1 MPRSLYGDVD
11 AISVKRSPEY
21 MYICG
26 QNSREHMKLIGQVLG
41 VSYCLGSV
49 IKIFKFNTS
58 LHTEGWVGV
67 GGCV

>member
-1 MPRSLYGDVD
+1 MPRSLYRDVD

-41 VSYCLGSV
+41 GGIGVSYVLPGSR
-49 IKIFKFNTS
+49 N
-58 LHTEGWVGV
+58 
-67 GGCV
+67 